1 MLGRVLTR
9 EGDGVN
15 EALRGAMAAAG
26 LEQLDIAA
34 RLSVDPKTVERWIAG
49 RIPHPRSRA
58 AVARLVG
65 VDEGRLWPAAND
77 GARRG
82 RFGGEVRAIYP
93 DRSAVPRTVWL
104 GLFERAES
112 EVCIL
117 VYSGLFLAEDS
128 RVTRLLA
135 EKART
140 GVRVRVLLGD
150 PDSVE
155 VAQRGTDEGI
165 GESMAARVRNALALL
180 SGVAGFEDVQVRLHR
195 TVLYNS
201 IYRADDEM
209 LVNTHIYGVGGSGAP
224 VLHLCRTGE
233 SSMVSTY
240 IASFE
245 RVWSESC
252 DTAAL

>member
-1 MLGRVLTR
+1 M
-9 EGDGVN
+9 N

-26 LEQLDIAA
+26 LGQVDIAA
-34 RLSVDPKTVERWIAG
+34 RLSVDPKTVERWMAG
-49 RIPHPRSRA
+49 RLPHPRSRA

-65 VDEGRLWPAAND
+65 VDEGRLWPAA
-77 GARRG
+77 GEAVRRG

-93 DRSAVPRTVWL
+93 DRSAVPRDVWV

-112 EVCIL
+112 EVCVL

-135 EKART
+135 EKARA
-140 GVRVRVLLGD
+140 GVSVRILLGD
-150 PDSVE
+150 PDSDE
-155 VAQRGTDEGI
+155 VAQRGADEGI

-180 SGVAGFEDVQVRLHR
+180 SGVVGFEKVQLRLHR

-201 IYRADDEM
+201 IYRADDEV
-209 LVNTHIYGVGGSGAP
+209 LVNTHIYGVGAAGAP
-224 VLHLCRTGE
+224 VLHLHRTGE
-233 SSMVSTY
+233 SSIASTY

-245 RVWSESC
+245 RGWGESR
-252 DTAAL
+252 DAAGS